1 MKKYGNFT
9 LIELLVVIG
18 IIVLL
23 AGLILPAVMSAQQKG
38 RITQAKADMASILTA
53 LKSVENTYNRMVSGS
68 GTSYRFGGE
77 GDSATLTQETETVS
91 SVAYSYIQLGSDTDQ
106 KKATKQNAAYDNF
119 ILELTAPQV
128 ISDAADLNINKRRI
142 KFLDPRPKYDPSKGL
157 DATID
162 GVEEANRKQ
171 MWRDPWGNRYVIL
184 INTNFSDGIPK
195 PSDDNKII
203 SSKAIVYSWGPNG
216 TGNDGKN
223 VLTGGEKTDDD
234 VTSWD

>member
-1 MKKYGNFT
+1 MKKCGNFT

-53 LKSVENTYNRMVSGS
+53 LKNVENTYNRMVSGS

-77 GDSATLTQETETVS
+77 EDSATLTQTTETVS

-106 KKATKQNAAYDNF
+106 KKATKENAAYDNF

-128 ISDAADLNINKRRI
+128 IS
-142 KFLDPRPKYDPSKGL
+142 
-157 DATID
+157 
-162 GVEEANRKQ
+162 ECQ
-171 MWRDPWGNRYVIL
+171 
-184 INTNFSDGIPK
+184 
-195 PSDDNKII
+195 
-203 SSKAIVYSWGPNG
+203 
-216 TGNDGKN
+216 
-223 VLTGGEKTDDD
+223 
-234 VTSWD
+234 